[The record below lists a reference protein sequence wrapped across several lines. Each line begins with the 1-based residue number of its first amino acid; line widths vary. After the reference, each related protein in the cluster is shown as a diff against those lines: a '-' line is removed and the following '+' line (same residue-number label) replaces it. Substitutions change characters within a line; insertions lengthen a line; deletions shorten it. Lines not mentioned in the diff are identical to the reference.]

1 MFSSQKKPPIKFL
14 VNAGMQRQSNSNTRK
29 QVQEILNDL
38 DDARVKLLYFVQ
50 LKRSKGLH
58 K

>member
-1 MFSSQKKPPIKFL
+1 
-14 VNAGMQRQSNSNTRK
+14 MQRQSDSNARK